1 MQVNGRL
8 PVGVGAALLA
18 AGLFGASTPFA
29 KLLVGR
35 IAPVLLAALLYLGS
49 GIGLAALYGL
59 RSWLRHLPPSLTWR
73 RAVRHH
79 VSSAAEDSLAT
90 AQAEAPLGRADLPWL
105 SGAVFFGG
113 VVGPLLLMLGLR
125 ATPASAASLLLN
137 LEGVFTALLAWYAFH
152 ENFDRRIAIGMAAIV
167 TGGILLSWQGRPEA
181 GLPWSA
187 LAIAGACACWG
198 IDNNLTQKVS
208 AGDPVQ
214 IAAIKG
220 AVAGSV
226 NLVLALLLG
235 ASLPSV
241 GILLLAGAIGFLGY
255 GLSLALFVLALRHIG
270 TARTGAYFS
279 LAPFVGAAISLLW
292 LREPVGPLFL
302 AAAAL
307 MGLGIWLH
315 LSERHEHEHH
325 HLALTHEHRH
335 SHGKHHRHE
344 HPPGVDPTE
353 PHSHRHEH
361 APLTHRHPHFPD
373 IHHRH
378 GHQ

>member
-8 PVGVGAALLA
+8 PVGVGAALIA

-29 KLLVGR
+29 KFLVGR

-59 RSWLRHLPPSLTWR
+59 RSWLRHLPPSLTAHRTIR
-73 RAVRHH
+73 RR
-79 VSSAAEDSLAT
+79 SASARGDTLPT
-90 AQAEAPLGRADLPWL
+90 AQAEAPLGRADVPWL

-113 VVGPLLLMLGLR
+113 VVGPVLLMLGLR
-125 ATPASAASLLLN
+125 VTPASAASLLLN
-137 LEGVFTALLAWYAFH
+137 LEGVFTALLAWYLFH
-152 ENFDRRIAIGMAAIV
+152 ENFDRRIAVGMAAIV
-167 TGGILLSWQGRPEA
+167 AGGILLSWQGRPEA
-181 GLPWSA
+181 GLPWGA
-187 LAIAGACACWG
+187 LAIVGACACWG

-208 AGDPVQ
+208 AGDPLQV
-214 IAAIKG
+214 AAIKG

-226 NLVLALLLG
+226 NLVLALLLR
-235 ASLPSV
+235 AALPPAGV
-241 GILLLAGAIGFLGY
+241 VLLACAIGFLGY
-255 GLSLALFVLALRHIG
+255 GLSLVLFVLALRHIG

-302 AAAAL
+302 AAATL

-335 SHGKHHRHE
+335 THDKHHQHE

-353 PHSHRHEH
+353 PHSHPHAH